1 MKDFIKLNITWDQLT
16 WWFSWS
22 WPLTCMYVCVCVC
35 VCLCVCVC
43 VCVCVCQLYN
53 FGETVSLVF
62 WTDTWRPESFYDK
75 ICKNRTAGLH
85 TLCLLGETHT
95 HTPHTPHTCTH
106 RLSYVELTGC
116 SSWTVCS
123 GSSSLFR
130 ADHHQS
136 STHRHWG
143 DPRDPE
149 HTIQRGLNNLLVTDW
164 VCVCVCVCACVCV
177 CVSWLLIF
185 NIGSKRINKNKDT

>member
-1 MKDFIKLNITWDQLT
+1 
-16 WWFSWS
+16 
-22 WPLTCMYVCVCVC
+22 MYVCVCVC

-43 VCVCVCQLYN
+43 VCVSCIISGRRCLWCFGRTRGDQRASMTKSVKTELLDCTHSVCW
-53 FGETVSLVF
+53 V
-62 WTDTWRPESFYDK
+62 R
-75 ICKNRTAGLH
+75 H
-85 TLCLLGETHT
+85 THT
-95 HTPHTPHTCTH
+95 HTTHTPHTCTH

-164 VCVCVCVCACVCV
+164 VCVCVCVCVCQLV
-177 CVSWLLIF
+177 V
-185 NIGSKRINKNKDT
+185 NIQYRK